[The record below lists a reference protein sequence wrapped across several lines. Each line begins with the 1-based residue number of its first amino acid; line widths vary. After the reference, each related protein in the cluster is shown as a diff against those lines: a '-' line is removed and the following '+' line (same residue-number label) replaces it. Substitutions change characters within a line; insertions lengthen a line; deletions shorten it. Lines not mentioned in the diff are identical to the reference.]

1 MAITLRNTKGSAL
14 THSELDGN
22 FTDLDGRVLDSD
34 GIRTLVDSNYVQ
46 LRMSAHYSG
55 FDSDFGTK
63 STTNLTEG
71 SNLYYTTARH
81 DSDFG
86 VKLDSSTTDNLSEG
100 TTNLYY
106 TTARG
111 DSDTQ
116 VLVDSSYVQARQS
129 STTPSVTIQDEGVSL
144 ATAATTLNFV
154 GAGVTASGTDV
165 TKTITISGGSGSG
178 LDSAAVVS
186 IANSTHIN
194 ALAGDSDVDFGTNK
208 ILYSNNYANTGDL
221 PNATTYHGMFA
232 HVHAEGRGYFAH
244 GGNWVGIANQ
254 SEVDAGLLGDTTPE
268 LGGNLDVNG
277 NTIEYRFNLTAS
289 GSDHYVFN
297 DSGNNW
303 FDVAGEND
311 PTLYLR
317 RGETYVFNNTVSG
330 SHPFRIQDSANGSQ
344 YDTGV
349 TNNANS
355 SGNLVTFTPRMTAP
369 STLYYRCT
377 LHSSMAG
384 TINIV

>member
-14 THSELDGN
+14 TYEELDGN
-22 FTDLDGRVLDSD
+22 FTDLNGRVLDSD
-34 GIRTLVDSNYVQ
+34 GIRALVDSDYVAA
-46 LRMSAHYSG
+46 RMTAHYNG

-63 STTNLTEG
+63 STTNLSEG
-71 SNLYYTTARH
+71 TNLYYTTSRH
-81 DSDFG
+81 DSDFA

-106 TTARG
+106 TTTRADSDFGTKSTSDLTEGNNLYYTTARH

-116 VLVDSSYVQARQS
+116 ALVDSNYVQARQS
-129 STTPSVTIQDEGVSL
+129 TTTPSVTIQDEGVAL
-144 ATAATTLNFV
+144 TTAATTLNFV
-154 GAGVTASGTDV
+154 GAGVTASGTGV
-165 TKTITISGGSGSG
+165 TKTITISGGSDSG
-178 LDSAAVVS
+178 LDSAAAIALIDSAYVQAREVAS
-186 IANSTHIN
+186 ISSV
-194 ALAGDSDVDFGTNK
+194 LA
-208 ILYSNNYANTGDL
+208 
-221 PNATTYHGMFA
+221 
-232 HVHAEGRGYFAH
+232 
-244 GGNWVGIANQ
+244 
-254 SEVDAGLLGDTTPE
+254 DTTPE

-277 NTIEYRFNLTAS
+277 NTIQYRFNLTAS
-289 GSDHYVFN
+289 GTDHYVFN
-297 DSGNNW
+297 DSGNTW
-303 FDVAGEND
+303 FDSTGEND

-330 SHPFRIQDSANGSQ
+330 AHPFRIQDSALGVQ

-369 STLYYRCT
+369 TTLYYRCT
-377 LHSSMAG
+377 NHSSMAG